1 MFGFSIP
8 KILLLLIILL
18 IVWNLFKF
26 LERKSKNRVL
36 NEQKDQYDE
45 EDLTECVECGTFVSK
60 TEKKG
65 VLYAPMKLTNEKLF
79 NF

>member
-8 KILLLLIILL
+8 KILFLLIILF
-18 IVWNLFKF
+18 IIWNLFKY

-45 EDLTECVECGTFVSK
+45 EDLNECVECGTFVSK
-60 TEKKG
+60 TEKKRCTIC
-65 VLYAPMKLTNEKLF
+65 TNESHK
-79 NF
+79 

>member
-8 KILLLLIILL
+8 KILFLLIILF

-26 LERKSKNRVL
+26 FERKSKSRVL
-36 NEQKDQYDE
+36 NEKKGQYDE

-60 TEKKG
+60 TEKKRCTIC
-65 VLYAPMKLTNEKLF
+65 TNEAHK
-79 NF
+79 

>member
-8 KILLLLIILL
+8 KILLLLIILI

-26 LERKSKNRVL
+26 LERKSKSRVL

-45 EDLTECVECGTFVSK
+45 EDLTECLECGTFVSK

-65 VLYAPMKLTNEKLF
+65 VLYAPMNLTNEKLF

>member
-8 KILLLLIILL
+8 KILFLLIILF
-18 IVWNLFKF
+18 IIWNLFKYI
-26 LERKSKNRVL
+26 ERKSKNRVL

-60 TEKKG
+60 TEKKRCTIC
-65 VLYAPMKLTNEKLF
+65 TNESHK
-79 NF
+79 

>member
-8 KILLLLIILL
+8 KILLLLIILF

-26 LERKSKNRVL
+26 LERKSKSRVL
-36 NEQKDQYDE
+36 NEQKNQYDE

-60 TEKKG
+60 LEKKRCTIC
-65 VLYAPMKLTNEKLF
+65 TNEP
-79 NF
+79 NT

>member
-8 KILLLLIILL
+8 KILFLLIILF
-18 IVWNLFKF
+18 IIWNLFKF

-36 NEQKDQYDE
+36 NEDKDQYDE

-60 TEKKG
+60 TEKKRCTIC
-65 VLYAPMKLTNEKLF
+65 TNESHK
-79 NF
+79 

>member
-8 KILLLLIILL
+8 KILFLLIILF
-18 IVWNLFKF
+18 IIWNLFKYI
-26 LERKSKNRVL
+26 ERKSKNRVL

-60 TEKKG
+60 TEKKRCTICTSE
-65 VLYAPMKLTNEKLF
+65 YHK
-79 NF
+79 

>member
-8 KILLLLIILL
+8 KLLFLFIILL
-18 IVWNLFKF
+18 IIWNLFKY
-26 LERKSKNRVL
+26 LENKSKSRAL

-60 TEKKG
+60 TEKKRCTIC
-65 VLYAPMKLTNEKLF
+65 TNESHK
-79 NF
+79 

>member
-26 LERKSKNRVL
+26 LERKAKSRVL

-60 TEKKG
+60 IEKKK
-65 VLYAPMKLTNEKLF
+65 VYYMHQ
-79 NF
+79 

>member
-8 KILLLLIILL
+8 KILLLLIILF

-26 LERKSKNRVL
+26 LERKSKSRVL

-45 EDLTECVECGTFVSK
+45 EDLTEYVECGTFVSK
-60 TEKKG
+60 IEKKRCTIC
-65 VLYAPMKLTNEKLF
+65 TNEVHK
-79 NF
+79 